1 MIEIES
7 NIPIPKVS
15 GATKHREMY
24 EAFDKMDVEQSFVES
39 FIHFSGLKCPDSLV
53 AALCYKCHYELDNGK
68 SLSKEERRQ
77 MWNEAYIRTMQTL
90 IETERLIISD

>member
-24 EAFDKMDVEQSFVES
+24 EAFDKMDVEQSFVVDD
-39 FIHFSGLKCPDSLV
+39 IKKV
-53 AALCYKCHYELDNGK
+53 
-68 SLSKEERRQ
+68 
-77 MWNEAYIRTMQTL
+77 
-90 IETERLIISD
+90 